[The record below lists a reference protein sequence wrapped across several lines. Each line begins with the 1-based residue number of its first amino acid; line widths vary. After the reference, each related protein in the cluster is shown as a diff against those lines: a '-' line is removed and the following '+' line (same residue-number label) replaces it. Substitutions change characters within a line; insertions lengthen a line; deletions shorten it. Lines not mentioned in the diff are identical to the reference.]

1 MKEVTIQEILN
12 NAIHDQDEAFGEAIQ
27 NLQFKQM
34 RLVNTENGS
43 YDYAIEMLDGQ
54 LVLLS
59 RTIEEYPLDD
69 MRTYITDKYY
79 TGPSVD
85 ICVTELLNKDYSNE
99 RSFVKQLIA

>member
-12 NAIHDQDEAFGEAIQ
+12 DTIRDQNEAFGEAIQ

-34 RLVNTENGS
+34 RLVSAENGS
-43 YDYAIEMLDGQ
+43 YYYAIEMLDGQ

-85 ICVTELLNKDYSNE
+85 ICVTELLNKDYNE

>member
-1 MKEVTIQEILN
+1 MKEVTIQDVLN
-12 NAIHDQDEAFGEAIQ
+12 NAIHDQEEAFGEAVQ

-34 RLVNTENGS
+34 RLVSTENGS

-59 RTIEEYPLDD
+59 RTVEEYPLDD
-69 MRTYITDKYY
+69 MRTFISDKFY

-85 ICVTELLNKDYSNE
+85 ICVARILGNYSSNE
-99 RSFVKQLIA
+99 RSFIRQLIM